1 VELAY
6 LARHGETE
14 WNKAGRRQGQLDS
27 ALTEKGLAQ
36 ARGHGSVLLGRG
48 IDAIFSSP
56 LGRALTT
63 ARRIG
68 ESLGLAVE
76 VVDELAEV
84 HHGDFAGLS
93 NTEILRRY
101 PLEVAR
107 RKLDKYTWIF
117 PGGESYAAADT
128 RAAKALA
135 RVAQAKR
142 PLLVSHEMIGRM
154 LLKNLLGLQAHD
166 ALGRSQPH
174 DVIYEVDP
182 AGRTVRAVGGVV

>member
-1 VELAY
+1 MY
-6 LARHGETE
+6 LARHGETV
-14 WNKAGRRQGQLDS
+14 WNKVGRRQGQLDS
-27 ALTEKGLAQ
+27 DLTDKGLAQ
-36 ARGHGSVLLGRG
+36 ARQHASRLVGRG
-48 IDAIFSSP
+48 IDAIFASP

-63 ARRIG
+63 ARLIG
-68 ESLGLAVE
+68 ESLGLTVK

-93 NTEILRRY
+93 NAEILLRY

-107 RKLDKYTWIF
+107 RERDKYTWVF

-128 RAAKALA
+128 RAGRILALLGQ
-135 RVAQAKR
+135 VDR

-154 LLKNLLGLQAHD
+154 LLKNLLGLQAD
-166 ALGRSQPH
+166 EALRRSQPN

-182 AGRTVRAVGGVV
+182 ARKTVRVV